1 MITNPWIQRP
11 VANSLDHTLCLELK
25 LGWKKS
31 FHSSVSSHGDQG
43 CSHNHQGICCHFQ
56 KYGTPIWGIKFP
68 AKFLTPCEKALFT
81 SLSDSDASQRFLI
94 NYCPGE
100 TECTAPSC
108 NKCTQCKFTWQEVH
122 RTTEIISYRGKIGIS
137 PFHMYFPHLTSVH
150 LHTCLFKG
158 NSVVEIINQVG
169 FCFNYYS
176 FAPAQ
181 HSCPTLFLFLITYI
195 RIFSFFPAFRLPFW
209 KLEGY

>member
-100 TECTAPSC
+100 TECTAPSF
-108 NKCTQCKFTWQEVH
+108 NTCTQFKITWLYLCG
-122 RTTEIISYRGKIGIS
+122 TEIISYHDKIDIF
-137 PFHMYFPHLTSVH
+137 PFHKYFSRFPSSHL
-150 LHTCLFKG
+150 
-158 NSVVEIINQVG
+158 
-169 FCFNYYS
+169 
-176 FAPAQ
+176 P
-181 HSCPTLFLFLITYI
+181 CPKETQL
-195 RIFSFFPAFRLPFW
+195 W
-209 KLEGY
+209 K